1 MLKSGPMIHRP
12 HPISPTLGIA
22 WRFAVKDFAARY
34 RSSLL
39 GLGWY
44 VVMPVILIG
53 VYSAVFFYIFE
64 PKTGTAKRPDSL
76 MFYAA
81 SLWIGLMMFLSFS
94 DLCVKSSRVIIDQ
107 ANLVR
112 KVVFPVSS
120 LVIAGWLVM
129 IFNLAIY
136 GVLLAAILLMGG
148 VVISPGSL
156 VALPILAIF
165 LITCLGLAFLIAA
178 IGAYIRDLAHLMP
191 AAVGL
196 LMFLTP
202 IFYQHE
208 HAPALFQKLL
218 MFNPLT
224 WPIESVRKVL
234 LFNELPD
241 PTAALI
247 YLGAACVLL
256 WIGLWVF
263 GRLKKGFADLL

>member
-1 MLKSGPMIHRP
+1 MLKSGQMIRRLHS
-12 HPISPTLGIA
+12 IFPTLGIA
-22 WRFAVKDFAARY
+22 WRFAVKDFASRY

-64 PKTGTAKRPDSL
+64 PKTGVSKRPDNVML
-76 MFYAA
+76 YAA
-81 SLWIGLMMFLSFS
+81 SLWIGLMMFLAFS
-94 DLCVKSSRVIIDQ
+94 DLCVKSSRIIIDQ

-129 IFNLAIY
+129 MFHLAIY
-136 GVLLAAILLMGG
+136 GVLLMAIMLIGEVSVSPISLL
-148 VVISPGSL
+148 
-156 VALPILAIF
+156 ALPVLGTF
-165 LITCLGLAFLIAA
+165 LIICLGLAFLIAA

-208 HAPALFQKLL
+208 NAPALFQKVL

-224 WPIESVRKVL
+224 WPIENMRRL
-234 LFNELPD
+234 LLSGELPD
-241 PTAALI
+241 LTQALI
-247 YLGAACVLL
+247 YLGISCALL
-256 WIGLWVF
+256 WIGIWVF
-263 GRLKKGFADLL
+263 DRVKKGFTDLL